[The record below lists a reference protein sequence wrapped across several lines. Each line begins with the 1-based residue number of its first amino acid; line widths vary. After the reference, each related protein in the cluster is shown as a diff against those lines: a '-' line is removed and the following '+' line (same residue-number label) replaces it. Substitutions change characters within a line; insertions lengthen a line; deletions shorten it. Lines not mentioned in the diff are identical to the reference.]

1 MTDEIVRTGKA
12 SPLAPGPRT
21 AGTHDVAATPLR
33 HPGRWVAAT
42 VLIALGTGWM
52 FSLWRNPNIEHQTI
66 ADFLFDGRIVRGVLL
81 TVALTG
87 GSMVLATTL
96 AILLAVMRLS
106 ANPVLRV
113 MSWAYTWFFRGTPL
127 LVQIVF
133 WGYLGLLYQTLTLG
147 IPFTSIQFASA
158 DTNVIVTPFV
168 AGLLALGMNEAAYAS
183 EIVRA
188 GLLSVD
194 HGNVEAA
201 HSLGMSPAYTLR
213 RIVLPQAMRV
223 IIPPMGNETIS
234 MLKNTAL
241 LQLIAVPELY
251 TQTSWI
257 SAQNLHQVE
266 LLIVASAW
274 YLVLTSVL
282 SVPQYYLER
291 RYGRGTDQ
299 SLPLTPWQ
307 RVRRLVGQVRTRVVQ
322 VARTDARTEGDA

>member
-1 MTDEIVRTGKA
+1 MTAALSDRTDPAATGVA
-12 SPLAPGPRT
+12 RQ
-21 AGTHDVAATPLR
+21 HDVAAAPRR
-33 HPGRWVAAT
+33 HPGRWIAAAT
-42 VLIALGTGWM
+42 LGLLCAGWVL
-52 FSLWRNPNIEHQTI
+52 SLWGNHNIDHATI
-66 ADFLFDGRIVRGVLL
+66 ADFLFDGRIVQGVLL
-81 TVALTG
+81 TVALTAC
-87 GSMVLATTL
+87 SMLLATAL
-96 AILLAVMRLS
+96 AITLAVMRLS

-113 MSWAYTWFFRGTPL
+113 VSWAYTWFFRGTPL

-133 WGYLGLLYQTLTLG
+133 WGYLGLLYEKISLG
-147 IPFTSIQFASA
+147 IPFTSIQFFSA

-194 HGNVEAA
+194 HGQVEAA

-213 RIVLPQAMRV
+213 RIVVPQAMRV

-251 TQTSWI
+251 TRASWI
-257 SAQNLHQVE
+257 SAQNLSQVE

-282 SVPQYYLER
+282 SIPQYYLER
-291 RYGRGTDQ
+291 RYGRG
-299 SLPLTPWQ
+299 SHRNLPMTPWQ
-307 RVRRLVGQVRTRVVQ
+307 QAREAVGRLRTRLAQ
-322 VARTDARTEGDA
+322 VAHTDPRTTRTETGS